1 MSENLEPKE
10 AFPYSPPTEEVRLK
24 YQHIF
29 DIDKPLSS
37 RFFKLL
43 FDKVVAFFLLVLAA
57 PILLLLKICY
67 VIEGILVPENAGPML
82 FYYNAVSAGKIIP
95 KYKIR
100 LIKTKFIDLEGAKR
114 HDWIA
119 YSAEWNSDSRTIM
132 GQIVKRF
139 YLDELP
145 QFWSVLKGDMSI
157 VGPRPMVPKTYAK
170 YTKEAQTTLNTIR
183 PGLTGIGSIFFRDEE
198 KFLIDKDDPMAFY
211 EEYIIPYKS
220 DLEVWYVKNN
230 SITLY
235 VQIILITAWVVIFS
249 KSKIAEKIFNEIPKR
264 PKVLL

>member
-1 MSENLEPKE
+1 MQT
-10 AFPYSPPTEEVRLK
+10 F
-24 YQHIF
+24 
-29 DIDKPLSS
+29 IDTLLS
-37 RFFKLL
+37 LI
-43 FDKVVAFFLLVLAA
+43 AI
-57 PILLLLKICY
+57 ILLSPLLLPIIFILKITGEGEIFYTQKRVGRHGKEFGLLKFATMLKDSPNI
-67 VIEGILVPENAGPML
+67 GAGEITIHNDPRVL
-82 FYYNAVSAGKIIP
+82 PIGKIL
-95 KYKIR
+95 R
-100 LIKTKFIDLEGAKR
+100 KTKL
-114 HDWIA
+114 
-119 YSAEWNSDSRTIM
+119 N
-132 GQIVKRF
+132 
-139 YLDELP
+139 ELP
-145 QFWSVLKGDMSI
+145 QLFNIIKGDMSI